1 MMIFRARF
9 KRVLVSLFQNG
20 TRFLDYIIPKDHR
33 LVIFGSFGGRYAGGN
48 SKAVFDYIR
57 SLPNNPLKCYFFQ
70 LEPSNEPNF
79 ISLRP
84 LTLKTY
90 FLYLRAKTQVMTH
103 TLGDMGL
110 LRPSRRKYRIHLWHG
125 HSGPKADGWVS
136 KKYTVQ
142 NRINVEKDAPFI
154 TKFLV
159 TSRINLYLWAYISV
173 LHPYQMMPFGFPRND
188 CLLAKEKGP
197 AKIPN
202 LLEDL
207 EEYNH
212 VILYAPTY
220 RKWAP
225 TTFFPFQ
232 DFQENELESWLEK
245 NRILLLLRHHIN
257 EESSVKETSR
267 VRYFSS
273 EICHEINQI
282 LPEVDILISDYSSIT
297 SDYLLL
303 NRPIIYIT
311 ADRAEY
317 EKREGVIFGNYD
329 FWTPGPKVD
338 TFEQFKQAVNGFI
351 SGNDS
356 YVEKRKSICQLINE
370 YQSEN
375 STEMVS
381 KYLIEFIT
389 KGENLATKYGINFPG

>member
-1 MMIFRARF
+1 MNF
-9 KRVLVSLFQNG
+9 KVQFKKTIVSIFQNT

-33 LVIFGSFGGRYAGGN
+33 LVIFGSFGGKYAGGN
-48 SKAVFDYIR
+48 SKAVFDYLR
-57 SLPNNPLKCYFFQ
+57 SLPNNPFKCFFF
-70 LEPSNEPNF
+70 LLSPSSEPDF

-136 KKYTVQ
+136 KKYTAKD
-142 NRINVEKDAPFI
+142 RINIEKDAPFI
-154 TKFLV
+154 TKFLI
-159 TSRINLYLWAYISV
+159 TSRINLYLWAYTSV
-173 LHPYQMMPFGFPRND
+173 LHPYQMMPLGFPRND
-188 CLLAKEKGP
+188 CLLNKERGP
-197 AKIPN
+197 PKFPN
-202 LLEDL
+202 LLENLDD
-207 EEYNH
+207 YNH

-225 TTFFPFQ
+225 TKFFPFI
-232 DFQENELESWLEK
+232 DFQEDELEEWLEK
-245 NRILLLLRHHIN
+245 NKILLLLRHHIN
-257 EESSVKETSR
+257 EESSVRESKR

-273 EICHEINQI
+273 EICHDINQI
-282 LPEVDILISDYSSIT
+282 LPEVDILVTDYSSIA

-303 NRPIIYIT
+303 NRPIIYLT
-311 ADRAEY
+311 VDRDEY

-329 FWTPGPKVD
+329 FWTPGPKVN
-338 TFEQFKQAVNGFI
+338 TFDLFKQTVNDFI
-351 SGNDS
+351 SGTDD
-356 YVEKRKSICQLINE
+356 YFEKRQTICELINE

-375 STEMVS
+375 STEKVS

-389 KGENLATKYGINFPG
+389 NGEDATAKYSINFPG